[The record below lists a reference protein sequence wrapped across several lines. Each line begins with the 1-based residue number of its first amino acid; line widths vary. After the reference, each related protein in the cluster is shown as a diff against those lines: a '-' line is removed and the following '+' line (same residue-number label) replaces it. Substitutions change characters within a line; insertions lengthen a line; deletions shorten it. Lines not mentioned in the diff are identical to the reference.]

1 MTPLRRKRRD
11 FRTLVLYT
19 RSLVREFRVTLLA
32 LVAVLVA
39 GTVLYHTAPA
49 AALEG
54 ESPSLP
60 VSLYASWMALF
71 GEPVFARPGIWTLQL
86 LNAAYP
92 VLGIA
97 LIGEGIVRFA
107 LLMVSRRHGEKEWT
121 LVMAS
126 TYRDHVILC
135 GLGHLGY
142 RVLEEL
148 LAQGRLVV
156 AIEKDA
162 AARFVPAAK
171 AAGVPVLPRDMTD
184 DAALVDAGIA
194 HAAAIVLC
202 TNDDLANLEAAMDA
216 RRMNPTIR
224 IAVRLFDHRL
234 ASKLREAVA
243 FDTPF
248 SSSAL
253 AAPAVAAMTL
263 GTRVVSSLMIGGT
276 PHVAAELTAER
287 RSPVIG
293 TTVAG
298 LETERG
304 VRVLGRRSKRG
315 EMEAPPSGGAVI
327 DDDDE
332 LTVHVAAARL
342 AEVSALFR
350 GGASTPARS

>member
-1 MTPLRRKRRD
+1 LTPHRRKRRD
-11 FRTLVLYT
+11 PRTLVLYT
-19 RSLVREFRVTLLA
+19 ASLVREFRVTLLA
-32 LVAVLVA
+32 LAGVLLL
-39 GTVLYHTAPA
+39 GTVLYHAAPA
-49 AALEG
+49 GALEG
-54 ESPSLP
+54 ERPSLSL
-60 VSLYASWMALF
+60 SLYASWMALF
-71 GEPVFARPGIWTLQL
+71 GEPVFSRPAVWTLQL
-86 LNAAYP
+86 VNAAYP

-107 LLMVSRRHGEKEWT
+107 LLMISRRHGEKEWT

-148 LAQGRLVV
+148 LAQGRQVV
-156 AIEKDA
+156 VIEKDA
-162 AARFVPAAK
+162 GGRFVPAAK
-171 AAGVPVLPRDMTD
+171 AAGVAVLPRDMTD

-194 HAAAIVLC
+194 NAAAIILC
-202 TNDDLANLEAAMDA
+202 TSDDLANLEAAMDA
-216 RRMNPTIR
+216 RRMKPTIR
-224 IAVRLFDHRL
+224 IAVRLFDSRL

-243 FDTPF
+243 FDAPF

-263 GTRVVSSLMIGGT
+263 GTRVVASSMIAGK

-287 RSPVIG
+287 RSPVVG

-298 LETERG
+298 LESERG
-304 VRVLGRRSKRG
+304 VRVLGRKTRRG
-315 EMEAPPSGGAVI
+315 ELELPPAGSAVI
-327 DDDDE
+327 DDEDE

-342 AEVSALFR
+342 GEVSALFR